1 MQFRISALMLAL
13 VFMCSVYADAQQVL
27 LIPRSDDDVVGAFS
41 PVDGSLIDADFIVST
56 GEMVVPFNAIDSG
69 RQTIFV
75 SDQVGDE
82 ILEYDL
88 DGTFIGIAFDSS
100 NGIDNVRGIAVANGQ
115 LYATIGAGA
124 FAGTIQ
130 QYDLQT
136 GAQTTLI
143 PTLISGS
150 GVAPFDIHV
159 LPSSFLV
166 ANVFAGAGQVES
178 YDSTGV
184 FEFEF
189 DSTIEFPEQ
198 ISETANGEFLVGGFS
213 APEGIYRY
221 SASGIEIGFLDTD
234 GESVRGVFELGNGN
248 ILYTTPTGVFV
259 VEPNTGIIT
268 QIESGNFRFIE
279 SVMVNLGGGGPGNGC
294 TQASQFTVFRGV
306 QLGGT
311 LDDSFDSDDSFQ
323 SYRPGFTISE
333 FEAPVWLIFDAT
345 LAGTPTVLSFV
356 VESNAGTP
364 GLTTTTEAFNHV
376 TQQFDIVDVRAET
389 FNTDSI
395 ADIDISSGIANYVDA
410 GGNVQSR
417 IGWRQTGFTVNFPW
431 EVRLD
436 QAIWKS
442 D

>member
-13 VFMCSVYADAQQVL
+13 IFMCSVNVNAQQVL
-27 LIPRSDDDVVGAFS
+27 LIPNSDDDVVGAYS
-41 PVDGSLIDADFIVST
+41 PDDGSLIDANFIVST

-75 SDQVGDE
+75 SDQSGDE

-88 DGTFIGIAFDSS
+88 NGTFIGTAFDSS

-115 LYATIGAGA
+115 LYATIGVGA
-124 FAGTIQ
+124 FGGTIQ

-143 PTLISGS
+143 S
-150 GVAPFDIHV
+150 GVDPFDIHV

-166 ANVFAGAGQVES
+166 ANIGGTDQVES
-178 YDSTGV
+178 YDSNGV

-198 ISETANGEFLVGGFS
+198 ISETANGEFLVGGFL

-248 ILYTTPTGVFV
+248 VMYTTNTGLFV
-259 VEPNTGIIT
+259 IDPNTGVST
-268 QIESGNFRFIE
+268 ELAAGGGFRFIE
-279 SVMVNLGGGGPGNGC
+279 SVMVNLGGGGPGNVC

-323 SYRPGFTISE
+323 SYRPGFTINE
-333 FEAPVWLIFDAT
+333 LEAPVWLIFDAT
-345 LAGTPTVLSFV
+345 LGGTPTELRFV

-376 TQQFDIVDVRAET
+376 TQQFDIIDVRAET